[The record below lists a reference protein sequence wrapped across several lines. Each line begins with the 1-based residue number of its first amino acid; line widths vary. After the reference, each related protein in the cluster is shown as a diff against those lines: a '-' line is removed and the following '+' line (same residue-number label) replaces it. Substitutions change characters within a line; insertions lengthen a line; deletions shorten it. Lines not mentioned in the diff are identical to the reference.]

1 MAKLIQSNFARLWK
15 SKSFWVCVIL
25 SLALAVVNAIELN
38 PEDKTWMYKTGS
50 MIVSG
55 GANATLLS
63 SIFSALFLGTDYAC
77 GTIRNKLAV
86 GHSRVGVYLSSLITT
101 ITGSLIITAVHT
113 SPSVFKALVWGKEL
127 GMPTNEF
134 LLNITIYV
142 CAMIAFCAIFTLIGM
157 LISEKSLT
165 TTFTIVS
172 AMVLLIGSTVLMTFL
187 EQPEYLQDLE
197 ITENGVEMTEPM
209 PNPAYIKPGTKR
221 DIMTAI
227 VDILPGGQIMNLEYN
242 QMHDPQ
248 MHNPKLYPLYSFG
261 ILAVST
267 AAGVLIFRRKD
278 LK

>member
-15 SKSFWVCVIL
+15 SKPFWVCLIL
-25 SLALAVVNAIELN
+25 SLALAVVNSIELN

-50 MIVSG
+50 MIISG
-55 GANATLLS
+55 GANATILS

-113 SPSVFKALVWGKEL
+113 APSIFKALVWGKEL

-165 TTFTIVS
+165 TTFTIVL
-172 AMVLLIGSTVLMTFL
+172 AMVLLIGATVLMEFL
-187 EQPEYLQDLE
+187 NQPEE
-197 ITENGVEMTEPM
+197 IQNVEMTVDGINMTEPE

-227 VDILPGGQIMNLEYN
+227 VDILPGGQLMCLESN
-242 QMHDPQ
+242 Q
-248 MHNPKLYPLYSFG
+248 MHNPELYPLYSLG
-261 ILAVST
+261 VIAVST